1 MEETRKELERYKLA
15 LDNAS
20 DHIVI
25 SDKDG
30 KIVYANKAASKITG
44 YSRDEIIGTTP
55 RLWGGQMP
63 KEFYEKFWYT
73 IKEEKKSFQG
83 EVTNRRKNG
92 EVYDAEIKV
101 APVLNNQG
109 AVEFFVGIERDITH
123 EKQVDRA
130 KTEFVSLASHQLR
143 TPLSIINWYA
153 EMIED
158 GDAGSITEKQKE
170 YLEEIT
176 SASKR
181 MTELVNALLNVSR
194 IEMGTFIVEPE
205 KVVVQGVIEEVIND
219 LQQRI
224 KEKNLSIEKDIADPE
239 LAISADKK
247 LLHVIIENILTNAV
261 KYTQEEGEILIG
273 QKEENE
279 DLLIWVKDNG
289 CGIPKLEQKNIFEK
303 FFRASNVVKK
313 DTQGTGLGLYI
324 VKSIMDQIEGTI
336 RFESEEGRGTAFYLQ
351 FPKKG
356 MREKGGTKELS

>member
-1 MEETRKELERYKLA
+1 MEESKKELEQYKLA

-25 SDKDG
+25 SDKAG

-44 YSRDEIIGTTP
+44 YSRDEIIGATP

-63 KEFYEKFWYT
+63 KEFYERFWHT
-73 IKEEKKSFQG
+73 IKEEKKSFEGQLK
-83 EVTNRRKNG
+83 NKRKNG
-92 EVYDAEIKV
+92 DIYDAEIKV
-101 APVLNNQG
+101 APVLDEDNNI
-109 AVEFFVGIERDITH
+109 EFFVGIERDITH

-158 GDAGSITEKQKE
+158 GDAGLITEKQKE
-170 YLEEIT
+170 YLKEIT

-205 KVVVQGVIEEVIND
+205 KVVIQEVLEEVIKD
-219 LQQRI
+219 LQQKI

-261 KYTQEEGEILIG
+261 KYTQEEGKIVIG
-273 QKEENE
+273 QKKE
-279 DLLIWVKDNG
+279 DGTLVLWIQDNG
-289 CGIPKLEQKNIFEK
+289 YGIPKAEQNKIFEK

-324 VKSIMDQIEGTI
+324 VKSIMDQTEGTI
-336 RFESEEGRGTAFYLQ
+336 RFESEEDKGTTFYIQL
-351 FPKKG
+351 PLEG
-356 MREKGGTKELS
+356 MREKKGTKELS